1 MPVFVRLSRTHVCYL
16 ILNVTMRCLTDILG
30 IQLLCYTT
38 ASLLSQNEGHDNVT
52 PYWALYDYLYL
63 YTQSCVPLIPIS
75 ALFVTWKIGRE
86 RRLRGC
92 MGTFSPKKLHRGLS
106 EYTLISAFK
115 DSRFQPIVA
124 EELPRLECGISLLT
138 NFENAD
144 NYLDW
149 EVKERREGERD
160 THTIETQIL

>member
-1 MPVFVRLSRTHVCYL
+1 
-16 ILNVTMRCLTDILG
+16 
-30 IQLLCYTT
+30 
-38 ASLLSQNEGHDNVT
+38 
-52 PYWALYDYLYL
+52 
-63 YTQSCVPLIPIS
+63 
-75 ALFVTWKIGRE
+75 
-86 RRLRGC
+86 

-149 EVKERREGERD
+149 EVKERREGERE
-160 THTIETQIL
+160 THTQLRLKYYN